1 MRALRPDQTEALDN
15 LRTAI
20 ANNDRH
26 IVMQAPTGYG
36 KTVLSAALVDGARRK
51 NKKVLFCVPAISLID
66 QTVEMFASQGVT
78 DVGVIQQNHH
88 QTDGCMPVQVASI
101 QTLQKREMPAC
112 DVVVIDEVHRWFEP
126 YGKWM
131 RDPAQWLHKP
141 VIGLSATPWHK
152 ILGVLFTKLIK
163 ASTTQELIDKGLLS
177 DFKVYASSHPDL
189 TGIKIV
195 AGDYQEGQLS
205 ERMSNVKL
213 VADIIETWIEQ
224 GRGRPT
230 LCFAVD
236 RAHAKKLQEQFTARG
251 VRAAYQDAFT
261 KPHDRAAIKRGFH
274 EGEIEVVCNVGTLT
288 TGIDW
293 DVRCIILARP
303 TLSEMLFV
311 QIMGRG
317 LRTATGKDHCLILDH
332 TSTHSKLGFV
342 TDIDQNHD
350 QLYAKEDKVTT
361 VTERIRL
368 PKECPACGFLKGP
381 GVAKCPMCQHVA
393 AAHSKIEPTPGE
405 LKELERKRKEQE
417 DVGDKAQFFAELR
430 AFANERGY
438 NPYWAD
444 NKYLEK
450 FGVWPNAYKWVAP
463 AAEISPKTRS
473 WIKGMQI
480 RWIKGKAKGNYPQV
494 R

>member
-177 DFKVYASSHPDL
+177 DIKKGNCPSACRTSNWSLISS
-189 TGIKIV
+189 
-195 AGDYQEGQLS
+195 
-205 ERMSNVKL
+205 R
-213 VADIIETWIEQ
+213 
-224 GRGRPT
+224 RGSS
-230 LCFAVD
+230 
-236 RAHAKKLQEQFTARG
+236 
-251 VRAAYQDAFT
+251 RAAADLHCVLPSIA
-261 KPHDRAAIKRGFH
+261 
-274 EGEIEVVCNVGTLT
+274 LT
-288 TGIDW
+288 P
-293 DVRCIILARP
+293 RNCKSSSRLA
-303 TLSEMLFV
+303 V
-311 QIMGRG
+311 
-317 LRTATGKDHCLILDH
+317 
-332 TSTHSKLGFV
+332 
-342 TDIDQNHD
+342 
-350 QLYAKEDKVTT
+350 
-361 VTERIRL
+361 
-368 PKECPACGFLKGP
+368 
-381 GVAKCPMCQHVA
+381 
-393 AAHSKIEPTPGE
+393 
-405 LKELERKRKEQE
+405 
-417 DVGDKAQFFAELR
+417 
-430 AFANERGY
+430 
-438 NPYWAD
+438 
-444 NKYLEK
+444 
-450 FGVWPNAYKWVAP
+450 
-463 AAEISPKTRS
+463 
-473 WIKGMQI
+473 
-480 RWIKGKAKGNYPQV
+480 
-494 R
+494 